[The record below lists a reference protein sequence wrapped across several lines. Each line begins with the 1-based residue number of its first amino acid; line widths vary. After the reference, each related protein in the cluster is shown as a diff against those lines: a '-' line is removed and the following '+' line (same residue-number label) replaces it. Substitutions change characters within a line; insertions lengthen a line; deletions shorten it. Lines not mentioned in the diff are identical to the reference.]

1 MKQRQSEQLVRLGSR
16 VLWLGTRVA
25 QLLFLEIVLKQ
36 IYDARNHIASADTA
50 VGTTTLF
57 ALFSVMV
64 HPIAIGWLD
73 AEGIRY
79 RKYVSVRHANWISI
93 ESLRWTGP
101 QVKIS
106 FRGDSLLNSRLKF
119 WLSPIDAM
127 TNYGLQ
133 QRGDE
138 PTPPVALERIA
149 ELSPEH
155 PPKLFLG
162 PLVSPGISNAM
173 IAGFGGAICIVVVGL
188 AIRMF
193 EFFFR
198 H

>member
-1 MKQRQSEQLVRLGSR
+1 MKQTQSGKLVQLGSR

-36 IYDARNHIASADTA
+36 IHDARNHVASIETS
-50 VGTTTLF
+50 VGTTALF
-57 ALFSVMV
+57 VFFSVMA

-73 AEGIRY
+73 AEGVRY
-79 RKYVSVRHANWISI
+79 RKCVSVRHANWDSI

-101 QVKIS
+101 QVKVS
-106 FRGDSLLNSRLKF
+106 FRGNNLLNKRLKF
-119 WLSPIDAM
+119 WLNPMDAM

-138 PTPPVALERIA
+138 PTPPPVLERIA
-149 ELSPEH
+149 GLTLEH

-162 PLVSPGISNAM
+162 PLLSPGISNAM
-173 IAGFGGAICIVVVGL
+173 FVGFGGAICIVVVGL
-188 AIRMF
+188 AMRMF
-193 EFFFR
+193 EFIFG